1 MSLILKDYRAIL
13 NFYGIN
19 NKSLNNENIKKK
31 AEKILAE
38 KLCKCIKKVNKNDE
52 KKSIAICRSSVL
64 HRKGI
69 DMYKFSCKKKSMFK
83 IGKNKQRLRKL
94 TKKLSIRKSK
104 QGSKRTIIRL
114 NNPSQKE

>member
-1 MSLILKDYRAIL
+1 MSLVLKDYRAIL

-19 NKSLNNENIKKK
+19 NKGLNNETIKKK

-64 HRKGI
+64 QRKGI
-69 DMYKFSCKKKSMFK
+69 DMHKFTCKKTPMFK
-83 IGKNKQRLRKL
+83 IGKNKRRLRKL

-104 QGSKRTIIRL
+104 Q
-114 NNPSQKE
+114 